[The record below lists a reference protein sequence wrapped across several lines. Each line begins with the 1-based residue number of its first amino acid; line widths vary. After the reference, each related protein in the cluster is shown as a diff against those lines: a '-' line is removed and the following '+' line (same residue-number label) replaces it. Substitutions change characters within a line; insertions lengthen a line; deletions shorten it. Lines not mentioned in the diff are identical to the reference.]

1 MAELEEAPQT
11 PLMHTVNAAHAY
23 DLNHR
28 ATAAE
33 VELSTVQTQ
42 LAREKRKTRRLQ
54 SQVQEYMDALEQ
66 CVGHCTLMRNHCH
79 IMSNT
84 NLALSQELQKGKFMV
99 ETLEAVLQML
109 YKSAGGFSTIRM
121 SPSDG
126 NCEE

>member
-33 VELSTVQTQ
+33 VELSTIQTK

-54 SQVQEYMDALEQ
+54 SQIQEYMEALAQ
-66 CVGHCTLMRNHCH
+66 CVEQCTLMRNHCH

-109 YKSAGGFSTIRM
+109 YKSAGGFGTTGII
-121 SPSDG
+121 PSNG
-126 NCEE
+126 ECE